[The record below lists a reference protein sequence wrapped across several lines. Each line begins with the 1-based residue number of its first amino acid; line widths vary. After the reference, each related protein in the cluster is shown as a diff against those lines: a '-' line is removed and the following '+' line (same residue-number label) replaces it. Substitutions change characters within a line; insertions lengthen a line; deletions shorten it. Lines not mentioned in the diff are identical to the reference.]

1 MEGQRGV
8 ACLRDPSLLL
18 QLHPWQLMIWEMGIH
33 GVMGNCNL
41 KGWLSLNEQIG
52 SLWEPWEFWSL
63 GIRVKLAVGMGV

>member
-1 MEGQRGV
+1 MPSGS
-8 ACLRDPSLLL
+8 SLLL

-63 GIRVKLAVGMGV
+63 GIRVKLAVGMGI